1 MHDRNSKQQEGI
13 LKLVLIIIMLV
24 AEKQITDDVCFDEE
38 LGFRLKMLRQMKQ
51 LSQEE
56 LGNVL
61 GTSYQQIQKYES
73 GKRKIPPQRLMQC
86 ANALGIPV
94 SHLLEGSDYEERFA
108 QFDKK
113 IISIAS
119 AIASLPNP
127 NLAKQVYQLVISMN
141 QELDR

>member
-1 MHDRNSKQQEGI
+1 MS
-13 LKLVLIIIMLV
+13 V

-56 LGNVL
+56 LGDVL

-73 GKRKIPPQRLMQC
+73 GKRKIPPKRLMQC
-86 ANALGIPV
+86 ANALGVPV
-94 SHLLEGSDYEERFA
+94 SHLLEGSDYEERFV

-113 IISIAS
+113 IINIAS
-119 AIASLPNP
+119 AIASLPDP
-127 NLAKQVYQLVISMN
+127 EIAQQVYQLVMSMN
-141 QELDR
+141 RRLD

>member
-1 MHDRNSKQQEGI
+1 MQALQK
-13 LKLVLIIIMLV
+13 
-24 AEKQITDDVCFDEE
+24 ITKTDGGCFDEE

-56 LGNVL
+56 LGDIL

-86 ANALGIPV
+86 ANALSVPV

-113 IISIAS
+113 IINIAS

-127 NLAKQVYQLVISMN
+127 DIAKQVYQLVVSMN
-141 QELDR
+141 QEFDR

>member
-1 MHDRNSKQQEGI
+1 MS
-13 LKLVLIIIMLV
+13 V
-24 AEKQITDDVCFDEE
+24 AEKQITDDVCFDEG

-51 LSQEE
+51 MSQEE
-56 LGNVL
+56 LGDVL

-86 ANALGIPV
+86 ANALGVPV
-94 SHLLEGSDYEERFA
+94 SHLLEGSDCEERFA

-113 IISIAS
+113 IINIAI

-127 NLAKQVYQLVISMN
+127 DLAKQLYQLAVSMN
-141 QELDR
+141 QEFEK